1 MHIWEILTVQVHN
14 AYRRNFDSV
23 QVHVWE
29 SAIAFMRN
37 VHFVGALMRNF
48 HSAGAGMIHSHTGQ
62 VHVWYIL
69 TQDRCT
75 YDTFS
80 HRVGARMIHFHTG
93 KVHVWYIFTQGR
105 CTYDTFSHRAG
116 ARMINFHTGQVH
128 VWYIFTQ
135 GRCMYDTFLH
145 RAGARMI
152 HFHTGQVHEWY
163 IFTQGRCTYEDLCV
177 QIFPNKN
184 VLYNI
189 HNTVTIHDL
198 SYSLTGFIHQNQS
211 QPYKRMS
218 FYEVIF
224 SNFFVDF
231 KYL

>member
-37 VHFVGALMRNF
+37 VHIVGALMRNF

-80 HRVGARMIHFHTG
+80 HRVGARMIH
-93 KVHVWYIFTQGR
+93 
-105 CTYDTFSHRAG
+105 
-116 ARMINFHTGQVH
+116 FHTGQVH